1 MYGGVMSFWQKTML
15 WLGLGP
21 DEMYE
26 GMSDGVRP
34 RSWPPEE
41 NSEEIAPS
49 KSTRTPIKARLK
61 ENFTEQK
68 PLLVESTGTVR
79 PLRAARTTKPKTEE
93 PKSFNEVT
101 AFADRYISGNAVLVK
116 LGGVEHAVARR
127 IIDFA
132 SGLCYAEKGE
142 MERMG
147 NQEYLLIPKDAT
159 VDPETREKLKE
170 ELKNMSQG

>member
-1 MYGGVMSFWQKTML
+1 MSFWQKTML

-26 GMSDGVRP
+26 GMSDGVQP
-34 RSWPPEE
+34 RNWPREQD
-41 NSEEIAPS
+41 SEEDVSS
-49 KSTRTPIKARLK
+49 KSSKNPIKARL
-61 ENFTEQK
+61 TESFAEQRVSGAE
-68 PLLVESTGTVR
+68 PTGTVR
-79 PLRAARTTKPKTEE
+79 PLRPARSAKPKTEE

-101 AFADRYISGNAVLVK
+101 AFADRYTSGHAVLVK
-116 LGGVEHAVARR
+116 LGGVDHAVARR

-147 NQEYLLIPKDAT
+147 NQEYLLIPKDVN
-159 VDPETREKLKE
+159 VDPETRQKIKE
-170 ELKNMSQG
+170 ELKNTLQE

>member
-1 MYGGVMSFWQKTML
+1 ML

-26 GMSDGVRP
+26 EMSDGVQP
-34 RSWPPEE
+34 RAWPPEQ
-41 NSEEIAPS
+41 NKEETAPS
-49 KSTRTPIKARLK
+49 KPSRAPIKARFK
-61 ENFTEQK
+61 ENLTAVK
-68 PLLVESTGTVR
+68 PSAMESTGTVR
-79 PLRAARTTKPKTEE
+79 PLRAARSTKPKIEE

-101 AFADRYISGNAVLVK
+101 IFADSYISGNAVLVK

-132 SGLCYAEKGE
+132 SGLCYVEKGE
-142 MERMG
+142 IKRMG
-147 NQEYLLIPKDAT
+147 NQEYLLIPKDVT

-170 ELKNMSQG
+170 ELKNTSQD

>member
-26 GMSDGVRP
+26 GMSDGVQP
-34 RSWPPEE
+34 RSWPPEQDNKE
-41 NSEEIAPS
+41 VDHP
-49 KSTRTPIKARLK
+49 KSNRTPIKARLK
-61 ENFTEQK
+61 DFTEEK
-68 PLLVESTGTVR
+68 SSAMESTGTVR
-79 PLRAARTTKPKTEE
+79 PLRAARATKPKTEE

-101 AFADRYISGNAVLVK
+101 SFADRYTSGNAVLVK

-147 NQEYLLIPKDAT
+147 NQEYLLIPKDVT
-159 VDPETREKLKE
+159 VDQETREKIKE
-170 ELKNMSQG
+170 ELKSTS

>member
-1 MYGGVMSFWQKTML
+1 MSFWQKTML

-26 GMSDGVRP
+26 EMSDGVRP
-34 RSWPPEE
+34 RSWPPEQ
-41 NSEEIAPS
+41 NSEETVPS
-49 KSTRTPIKARLK
+49 KSSRTPIKARLK
-61 ENFTEQK
+61 ENLIEKTASA
-68 PLLVESTGTVR
+68 VESTGTVR
-79 PLRAARTTKPKTEE
+79 PLRAARSTRPKTEE
-93 PKSFNEVT
+93 PKSFNEVII
-101 AFADRYISGNAVLVK
+101 FADRYTSGNAVLLK

-142 MERMG
+142 IKRMG

-159 VDPETREKLKE
+159 VDPETREKIIE
-170 ELKNMSQG
+170 ELKSTS

>member
-1 MYGGVMSFWQKTML
+1 MSFWQKTML

-26 GMSDGVRP
+26 GMSDGVQSRN
-34 RSWPPEE
+34 WPSRDDREE
-41 NSEEIAPS
+41 DISS
-49 KSTRTPIKARLK
+49 KPGKTAIKARFK
-61 ENFTEQK
+61 ESFTEERV
-68 PLLVESTGTVR
+68 PGTESTGTVR
-79 PLRAARTTKPKTEE
+79 PLRAARSTKPKTEE

-101 AFADRYISGNAVLVK
+101 AFADRYTSGNAVLVK
-116 LGGVEHAVARR
+116 LGGVDHAVARR

-147 NQEYLLIPKDAT
+147 NQEYLLIPKDVN
-159 VDPETREKLKE
+159 VDPDTRQKIKE
-170 ELKNMSQG
+170 ELKNTLQE

>member
-26 GMSDGVRP
+26 GMSDGVQP

-41 NSEEIAPS
+41 KSGEVASS
-49 KSTRTPIKARLK
+49 KPVKTPIKARLK
-61 ENFTEQK
+61 ENFTDEK
-68 PLLVESTGTVR
+68 SSVMESTGTVR
-79 PLRAARTTKPKTEE
+79 PLRAARSTKPKMEE

-101 AFADRYISGNAVLVK
+101 VFADRYTSGSAVLVK

-147 NQEYLLIPKDAT
+147 NQEYLLIPKDVT
-159 VDPETREKLKE
+159 VDPETRGKLKE
-170 ELKNMSQG
+170 ELKNKSQG